1 MKLVIIILCLVWYIV
16 SVIIKKNIKADKNK
30 SENLDPSEEKTFSS
44 KDSEEDMD
52 DEKDFYSE
60 DDIDD
65 EKEIYSEGDIDDEYA
80 YDDEEVDES
89 FGTPVGKATA
99 TAAAKSTVGS
109 VAEPAVKTFDTS
121 FAATDRKSGV
131 VKAYNIDVEDDMS
144 AEMDINTD
152 VVDEN
157 IKSAIDFSDVDK
169 ARAAFVASEIFNRK
183 YN

>member
-1 MKLVIIILCLVWYIV
+1 MKVVIIILCLVWYIV
-16 SVIIKKNIKADKNK
+16 SVIIKKNIKADKKK
-30 SENLDPSEEKTFSS
+30 SENLDPSEERTFSS

-52 DEKDFYSE
+52 DEKD
-60 DDIDD
+60 
-65 EKEIYSEGDIDDEYA
+65 IYYEGDIDDGYV

>member
-1 MKLVIIILCLVWYIV
+1 MKVVIIILCLVWYIV

-52 DEKDFYSE
+52 DEKD
-60 DDIDD
+60 
-65 EKEIYSEGDIDDEYA
+65 IYSEGDIDDEYVYDDEEVDDEYA